1 VSRPQSATRRRY
13 LAVKRGVDIVGA
25 CLLLMLASPLL
36 VAIPIAIKLDSRG
49 PALFRQQRIRGR
61 QIDGGPEWALE
72 PFRLYKFRTMVA
84 GADPSLHQRYIEA
97 YIARDD
103 GALAQLRPG
112 RGNGDSYRPLHDPR
126 VTRVGA
132 WLRKLSLDE
141 LPQLW
146 NVLRGDMSLVGPRPP
161 LPYEVAMYGERD
173 LQRLTA
179 PQGITG
185 MAQVRG
191 RCSIGFDDLIR
202 HDLEYVASQSI
213 WLDIKV
219 LALTLPVVW
228 SRQGAD

>member
-1 VSRPQSATRRRY
+1 MSIAHAYAATSASSGLGRTTVERREPEDDDVEIAIEYCGLCHSDVHAARSEWGTARY
-13 LAVKRGVDIVGA
+13 PLVPGHEIVG
-25 CLLLMLASPLL
+25 
-36 VAIPIAIKLDSRG
+36 
-49 PALFRQQRIRGR
+49 
-61 QIDGGPEWALE
+61 
-72 PFRLYKFRTMVA
+72 
-84 GADPSLHQRYIEA
+84 
-97 YIARDD
+97 
-103 GALAQLRPG
+103 
-112 RGNGDSYRPLHDPR
+112 R

-191 RCSIGFDDLIR
+191 RCSIVFDDLIR
-202 HDLEYVASQSI
+202 HDLEYVASRSI
-213 WLDIKV
+213 WLDLKV
-219 LALTLPVVW
+219 LALTLPVVL
-228 SRQGAD
+228 SRKGAD